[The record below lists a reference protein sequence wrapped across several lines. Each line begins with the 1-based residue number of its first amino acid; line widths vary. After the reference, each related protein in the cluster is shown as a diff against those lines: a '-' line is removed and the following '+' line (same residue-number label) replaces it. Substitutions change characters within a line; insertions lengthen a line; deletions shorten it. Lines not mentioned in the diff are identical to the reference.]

1 MANDDRSLI
10 PASTARDSD
19 ERGLYL
25 VVGAIVV
32 MSLIGVFLAI
42 GAPGLHTQVAN
53 APNAPLE
60 VVSDR

>member
-10 PASTARDSD
+10 PASTARDSG
-19 ERGLYL
+19 ERGRYL
-25 VVGAIVV
+25 VIGAVLV
-32 MSLIGVFLAI
+32 TALIGVYCAV

-53 APNAPLE
+53 APLE